1 MSFCKPNTERK
12 PSGGNAAYPRPTKP
26 HSAGLSTE
34 LPDSLP
40 TVGPPTD
47 RSGTR
52 SRSSWSRLNAGNVL
66 HARKLPGPGPVV
78 ATKSS
83 SYRNR
88 TVGCSRYALCFS
100 QKPAGRD
107 GARSQRGPGEGSAGL
122 GVAHRGSCRPP
133 AAAARR

>member
-12 PSGGNAAYPRPTKP
+12 PSGRKAAYPRPTKP
-26 HSAGLSTE
+26 HSTGLSTE

-47 RSGTR
+47 RNGTR

-66 HARKLPGPGPVV
+66 HARKLSGPGPVV